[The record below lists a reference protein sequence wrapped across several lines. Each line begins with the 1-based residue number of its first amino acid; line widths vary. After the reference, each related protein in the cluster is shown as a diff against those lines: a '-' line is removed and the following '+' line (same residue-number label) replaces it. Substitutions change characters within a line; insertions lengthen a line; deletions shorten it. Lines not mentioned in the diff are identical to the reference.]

1 MFENASFVVIDKDNI
16 GLAGKF
22 SVNPDSCGNAGF
34 YREYLQYSALSD
46 LYSGRNTTHLFID
59 EDESRIIGF
68 VSLRT
73 SAVISSSSDG
83 GMTGE
88 PAIEVSVL
96 AVDRD
101 YEGRGAGRML
111 IDYVITQ
118 AYEMHQNCAG
128 VRYIVLAA
136 DKKAVGFYKHLS
148 FARVDDQWYRI
159 PKENWSE
166 ECVPM
171 TLLLEFEKNYIETF
185 IDDDDEE

>member
-1 MFENASFVVIDKDNI
+1 MFENASFVLIDKDNV
-16 GLAGKF
+16 GLAGRF
-22 SVNPDSCGNAGF
+22 SVNPDSCGNASF

-46 LYSGRNTTHLFID
+46 LCSGRNTTHLFID
-59 EDESRIIGF
+59 EAEGRIIGF
-68 VSLRT
+68 VSLRA
-73 SAVISSSSDG
+73 SAFISSGSDG
-83 GMTGE
+83 SMTGE

-101 YEGRGAGRML
+101 YERHGAGRLL

-118 AYEMHQNCAG
+118 AYEIHQNCIG

-136 DKKAVGFYKHLS
+136 DKKAVGFYEHLS
-148 FARVDDQWYRI
+148 FSRIDDRWYRI

-171 TLLLEFEKNYIETF
+171 TLFLEFEKDYIETF
-185 IDDDDEE
+185 VDDDDEE